1 MASGDNV
8 DVIEVVETTSFPVPA
23 QPTVDHLRPEQ
34 STVEEDYKSIGE
46 KITSFDSSVVQH
58 GTTGGKTL
66 VGVSRNKSE
75 RERKIGHRRVGVGGE
90 ITYKKIQ
97 TTQIMGSIQL
107 GIQHAVGGLASKPER
122 DLLMQD
128 FMTVETT
135 NFPSEGSNHTPA
147 HHFSEFKFKNY
158 APIAFR
164 YFRDLFGIQPDDF
177 LMSMCSAPLRELS
190 NPGASGSIFYLTDDD
205 EFIIK
210 TVQHKEGE
218 FLQTLLPGYYMNL
231 NQNPRTLLPKFF
243 GLYCYRCNS
252 KNVRLI
258 AMNNLLPSSVKLH
271 QKYDLKGSTY
281 KRKASKTERS
291 KSSPTY
297 KDLDFIEHHPEGIFL
312 EADTYGALVKTIQ
325 RDCRVLESFKIMDYS
340 LLVGIHNLDQAVKEK
355 AQEQRLS
362 ASADE
367 EIDEMGG
374 ESDGFI
380 QSEREKQKEDRIG
393 AAALNRSRSINRQR
407 LVAHSTAMESIQA
420 ESEPIDEEDDV
431 PSGGIP
437 ARNARGERLL
447 LFLGIIDILQS
458 YRLKKKLEHTWK
470 SMIHDGDTVSVHRP
484 GFYAQRFQDF
494 MAKTVFKKIPSLDL
508 PEIKGNHRKFRNLVT
523 SYIALKHSPSKRKSI
538 SRPLRPLEGDFD
550 STAVAATGGS
560 TMHATS
566 PTKAVSPPDP
576 AISATNVAAS
586 VPIAPS
592 PPVNLAAGPL
602 SPPPLT
608 LATGQGPHHE
618 HPPGAA
624 PTVKVTSYP
633 AVLKGRSAASPP
645 NPNLVPSGKI
655 PPPVPPRGTGAS
667 RTARSS
673 EDHRA
678 ASTAASTTSS
688 VTSSRGDEAAIITRY
703 RLHDSSC
710 DLHRSLLSDHS
721 CTSTS
726 ITTAKTVASTITAAT
741 SIKTTSA
748 TSNALHAHTS
758 TSNTCRVTD
767 RDRIGGEAGRI
778 RLMDSIQHWHTQ
790 ELDEDEEE
798 FVSVVKIEDAYFIKT
813 SLHPLRPDRGIRR
826 SSHLKDF
833 NETGNDNYEVSKKG
847 TEKRGD
853 TKTDHLA
860 KFTYFLNPSSRADL
874 MNYKMSR
881 KDKKYSETYYER
893 VKRKQKNLEA
903 SITTV
908 SHLRKPV
915 EDARTH
921 HIHTSYME
929 AAEEW
934 TNYNQK
940 ILKFA
945 SIKKDSILLQKIR
958 EKSKRR
964 KRIAPEPSMKKRTS
978 KRETFNGNLAEI
990 EKTDAKRE
998 NEKLSLKMS
1007 SLGNKSGYQ
1016 IQEKSNKN
1024 DTGFTSKRKESAIRC
1039 DETKQNCPSGRD
1051 NNYLDKKKNI
1061 SKNINDEQIN
1071 NTGGF
1076 KGIFANSYK
1085 AENMED
1091 RIVHEGISKFDR
1103 QANERFKKYKN
1114 ESPKS
1119 DCKSCDG
1126 NSYFREEESSFDIK
1140 KTNSKDVKQ
1149 DKLLNT
1155 IKREEFIFSSF
1166 ENDIRS
1172 RNSDVLKCSVFEKVK
1187 NFEKIKMDV
1196 RGKTKDARREVH
1208 LDNLNYGNEIDAIK
1222 RKFALPVNEIRLNQ
1236 EEEKIVLK
1244 GRLINTDVKHK
1255 RQTFKSLSSS
1265 HCDNLSFNSEFGML
1279 KPNVSFLHT
1288 YRKTRSFTCGTL
1300 PSTCSTPP
1308 PPFDDAVR
1316 SNDQTLASGG
1326 HLQQGSATPIL
1337 TSNLFSTHSKQNKVV
1352 HHVTLTKTYHD
1363 TVSISDVHLESSGSG
1378 SGSGGRETKSSLSV
1392 ESGGSSS
1399 RGGGGL
1405 TWTPPAGSAEGSTPT
1420 WTEGTPSFTESSS
1433 SGDIGKLLYAL
1444 NIYYGS

>member
-8 DVIEVVETTSFPVPA
+8 DVIEVVETTSLPVPA
-23 QPTVDHLRPEQ
+23 TQPVVDHLKPEQ
-34 STVEEDYKSIGE
+34 STIEEDYKSTGE
-46 KITSFDSSVVQH
+46 KTTAFDNSIVQH
-58 GTTGGKTL
+58 GTTIGKTPA
-66 VGVSRNKSE
+66 GVSRNKSE

-252 KNVRLI
+252 KNVRLV

-281 KRKASKTERS
+281 KRKASKLERS

-340 LLVGIHNLDQAVKEK
+340 LLVGIHNLDQAAKEK

-367 EIDEMGG
+367 EGEMGG

-380 QSEREKQKEDRIG
+380 QTEREKDKEDRIG

-431 PSGGIP
+431 PAGGIP

-550 STAVAATGGS
+550 STG
-560 TMHATS
+560 
-566 PTKAVSPPDP
+566 
-576 AISATNVAAS
+576 
-586 VPIAPS
+586 
-592 PPVNLAAGPL
+592 
-602 SPPPLT
+602 
-608 LATGQGPHHE
+608 
-618 HPPGAA
+618 
-624 PTVKVTSYP
+624 
-633 AVLKGRSAASPP
+633 
-645 NPNLVPSGKI
+645 
-655 PPPVPPRGTGAS
+655 
-667 RTARSS
+667 
-673 EDHRA
+673 
-678 ASTAASTTSS
+678 
-688 VTSSRGDEAAIITRY
+688 
-703 RLHDSSC
+703 
-710 DLHRSLLSDHS
+710 
-721 CTSTS
+721 
-726 ITTAKTVASTITAAT
+726 
-741 SIKTTSA
+741 
-748 TSNALHAHTS
+748 
-758 TSNTCRVTD
+758 
-767 RDRIGGEAGRI
+767 
-778 RLMDSIQHWHTQ
+778 
-790 ELDEDEEE
+790 
-798 FVSVVKIEDAYFIKT
+798 
-813 SLHPLRPDRGIRR
+813 
-826 SSHLKDF
+826 
-833 NETGNDNYEVSKKG
+833 
-847 TEKRGD
+847 
-853 TKTDHLA
+853 
-860 KFTYFLNPSSRADL
+860 
-874 MNYKMSR
+874 
-881 KDKKYSETYYER
+881 
-893 VKRKQKNLEA
+893 
-903 SITTV
+903 
-908 SHLRKPV
+908 
-915 EDARTH
+915 
-921 HIHTSYME
+921 
-929 AAEEW
+929 
-934 TNYNQK
+934 
-940 ILKFA
+940 
-945 SIKKDSILLQKIR
+945 
-958 EKSKRR
+958 
-964 KRIAPEPSMKKRTS
+964 
-978 KRETFNGNLAEI
+978 
-990 EKTDAKRE
+990 
-998 NEKLSLKMS
+998 
-1007 SLGNKSGYQ
+1007 
-1016 IQEKSNKN
+1016 
-1024 DTGFTSKRKESAIRC
+1024 
-1039 DETKQNCPSGRD
+1039 
-1051 NNYLDKKKNI
+1051 
-1061 SKNINDEQIN
+1061 
-1071 NTGGF
+1071 
-1076 KGIFANSYK
+1076 
-1085 AENMED
+1085 
-1091 RIVHEGISKFDR
+1091 
-1103 QANERFKKYKN
+1103 
-1114 ESPKS
+1114 
-1119 DCKSCDG
+1119 
-1126 NSYFREEESSFDIK
+1126 
-1140 KTNSKDVKQ
+1140 
-1149 DKLLNT
+1149 
-1155 IKREEFIFSSF
+1155 
-1166 ENDIRS
+1166 
-1172 RNSDVLKCSVFEKVK
+1172 
-1187 NFEKIKMDV
+1187 
-1196 RGKTKDARREVH
+1196 
-1208 LDNLNYGNEIDAIK
+1208 
-1222 RKFALPVNEIRLNQ
+1222 
-1236 EEEKIVLK
+1236 
-1244 GRLINTDVKHK
+1244 
-1255 RQTFKSLSSS
+1255 
-1265 HCDNLSFNSEFGML
+1265 
-1279 KPNVSFLHT
+1279 
-1288 YRKTRSFTCGTL
+1288 GTL

-1326 HLQQGSATPIL
+1326 HLQQGGATTILASSLGSAH
-1337 TSNLFSTHSKQNKVV
+1337 FKQNKVV

-1363 TVSISDVHLESSGSG
+1363 TVRKRRIISDVHLESSGSG

-1433 SGDIGKLLYAL
+1433 SGDIGCPTTPIKGNQRQDNGGRIAATVEEALASLTTEMRRISQDGQHQLEQSTSFSLYRQIRTSFKRGSSNHVAIMRNMQRAL
-1444 NIYYGS
+1444 NIRRVP

>member
-8 DVIEVVETTSFPVPA
+8 DVIEVVETSFTGPA
-23 QPTVDHLRPEQ
+23 QATEDHLRPEQ
-34 STVEEDYKSIGE
+34 ATDEDNKSTGDKV
-46 KITSFDSSVVQH
+46 TAFDGSAIQH
-58 GTTGGKTL
+58 GIGGPKTPA
-66 VGVSRNKSE
+66 GVSRNKSE

-252 KNVRLI
+252 KNVRLV

-281 KRKASKTERS
+281 KRKASKSERS

-297 KDLDFIEHHPEGIFL
+297 KDLDFMEHHPEGIFL
-312 EADTYGALVKTIQ
+312 EADTYNALVKTIQ

-340 LLVGIHNLDQAVKEK
+340 LLVGIHNLDQAARDK

-362 ASADE
+362 ASAE
-367 EIDEMGG
+367 EEVGEVGG
-374 ESDGFI
+374 ESAGFT
-380 QSEREKQKEDRIG
+380 QAERERERDDRIG
-393 AAALNRSRSINRQR
+393 ASALNRSRSINRQR

-431 PSGGIP
+431 PPGGIP

-538 SRPLRPLEGDFD
+538 TRPLRPLDGDFD
-550 STAVAATGGS
+550 STAVPTTGTS

-566 PTKAVSPPDP
+566 PTKAAVSPTDP
-576 AISATNVAAS
+576 AISTSSTVMSTSSA
-586 VPIAPS
+586 PIATS
-592 PPVNLAAGPL
+592 TPVNFAAGPV

-608 LATGQGPHHE
+608 LAAGPG
-618 HPPGAA
+618 PPHQEQPVQPASTA
-624 PTVKVTSYP
+624 KVTTYP
-633 AVLKGRSAASPP
+633 AVLKGRTAASPP

-655 PPPVPPRGTGAS
+655 PPPVPPRGTGQS

-673 EDHRA
+673 EEHRGPGT
-678 ASTAASTTSS
+678 TATLSTTSIA
-688 VTSSRGDEAAIITRY
+688 SSRG
-703 RLHDSSC
+703 
-710 DLHRSLLSDHS
+710 
-721 CTSTS
+721 
-726 ITTAKTVASTITAAT
+726 
-741 SIKTTSA
+741 
-748 TSNALHAHTS
+748 
-758 TSNTCRVTD
+758 
-767 RDRIGGEAGRI
+767 
-778 RLMDSIQHWHTQ
+778 
-790 ELDEDEEE
+790 
-798 FVSVVKIEDAYFIKT
+798 
-813 SLHPLRPDRGIRR
+813 
-826 SSHLKDF
+826 
-833 NETGNDNYEVSKKG
+833 
-847 TEKRGD
+847 
-853 TKTDHLA
+853 
-860 KFTYFLNPSSRADL
+860 
-874 MNYKMSR
+874 
-881 KDKKYSETYYER
+881 
-893 VKRKQKNLEA
+893 
-903 SITTV
+903 
-908 SHLRKPV
+908 
-915 EDARTH
+915 
-921 HIHTSYME
+921 
-929 AAEEW
+929 
-934 TNYNQK
+934 
-940 ILKFA
+940 
-945 SIKKDSILLQKIR
+945 
-958 EKSKRR
+958 
-964 KRIAPEPSMKKRTS
+964 
-978 KRETFNGNLAEI
+978 
-990 EKTDAKRE
+990 
-998 NEKLSLKMS
+998 
-1007 SLGNKSGYQ
+1007 
-1016 IQEKSNKN
+1016 
-1024 DTGFTSKRKESAIRC
+1024 
-1039 DETKQNCPSGRD
+1039 
-1051 NNYLDKKKNI
+1051 
-1061 SKNINDEQIN
+1061 
-1071 NTGGF
+1071 
-1076 KGIFANSYK
+1076 
-1085 AENMED
+1085 
-1091 RIVHEGISKFDR
+1091 
-1103 QANERFKKYKN
+1103 
-1114 ESPKS
+1114 
-1119 DCKSCDG
+1119 
-1126 NSYFREEESSFDIK
+1126 
-1140 KTNSKDVKQ
+1140 
-1149 DKLLNT
+1149 
-1155 IKREEFIFSSF
+1155 
-1166 ENDIRS
+1166 
-1172 RNSDVLKCSVFEKVK
+1172 
-1187 NFEKIKMDV
+1187 
-1196 RGKTKDARREVH
+1196 
-1208 LDNLNYGNEIDAIK
+1208 
-1222 RKFALPVNEIRLNQ
+1222 
-1236 EEEKIVLK
+1236 
-1244 GRLINTDVKHK
+1244 
-1255 RQTFKSLSSS
+1255 
-1265 HCDNLSFNSEFGML
+1265 
-1279 KPNVSFLHT
+1279 
-1288 YRKTRSFTCGTL
+1288 GTL

-1326 HLQQGSATPIL
+1326 QLQHGATTTIL
-1337 TSNLFSTHSKQNKVV
+1337 TSSLSSAQSKQNKVV

-1363 TVSISDVHLESSGSG
+1363 AVSISDVHLESSGSG

-1392 ESGGSSS
+1392 ESGGSS

-1433 SGDIGKLLYAL
+1433 SGDAGCPTTPIRGSQRQDDGGRIAATVEEAL
-1444 NIYYGS
+1444 ASLTTEMRRTNGNAKDLEQRSSLSMYTQVRTSFKRASMTRISILRNMQRVLSIQRREL

>member
-8 DVIEVVETTSFPVPA
+8 DVIEVVETSFPVPV

-34 STVEEDYKSIGE
+34 STIEEDYKSTGE

-340 LLVGIHNLDQAVKEK
+340 LLVGIHNLDQAAKEK

-380 QSEREKQKEDRIG
+380 QSEREKQREDRIG

-431 PSGGIP
+431 PTGGIP

-550 STAVAATGGS
+550 STG
-560 TMHATS
+560 
-566 PTKAVSPPDP
+566 
-576 AISATNVAAS
+576 
-586 VPIAPS
+586 
-592 PPVNLAAGPL
+592 
-602 SPPPLT
+602 
-608 LATGQGPHHE
+608 
-618 HPPGAA
+618 
-624 PTVKVTSYP
+624 
-633 AVLKGRSAASPP
+633 
-645 NPNLVPSGKI
+645 
-655 PPPVPPRGTGAS
+655 
-667 RTARSS
+667 
-673 EDHRA
+673 
-678 ASTAASTTSS
+678 
-688 VTSSRGDEAAIITRY
+688 
-703 RLHDSSC
+703 
-710 DLHRSLLSDHS
+710 
-721 CTSTS
+721 
-726 ITTAKTVASTITAAT
+726 
-741 SIKTTSA
+741 
-748 TSNALHAHTS
+748 
-758 TSNTCRVTD
+758 
-767 RDRIGGEAGRI
+767 
-778 RLMDSIQHWHTQ
+778 
-790 ELDEDEEE
+790 
-798 FVSVVKIEDAYFIKT
+798 
-813 SLHPLRPDRGIRR
+813 
-826 SSHLKDF
+826 
-833 NETGNDNYEVSKKG
+833 
-847 TEKRGD
+847 
-853 TKTDHLA
+853 
-860 KFTYFLNPSSRADL
+860 
-874 MNYKMSR
+874 
-881 KDKKYSETYYER
+881 
-893 VKRKQKNLEA
+893 
-903 SITTV
+903 
-908 SHLRKPV
+908 
-915 EDARTH
+915 
-921 HIHTSYME
+921 
-929 AAEEW
+929 
-934 TNYNQK
+934 
-940 ILKFA
+940 
-945 SIKKDSILLQKIR
+945 
-958 EKSKRR
+958 
-964 KRIAPEPSMKKRTS
+964 
-978 KRETFNGNLAEI
+978 
-990 EKTDAKRE
+990 
-998 NEKLSLKMS
+998 
-1007 SLGNKSGYQ
+1007 
-1016 IQEKSNKN
+1016 
-1024 DTGFTSKRKESAIRC
+1024 
-1039 DETKQNCPSGRD
+1039 
-1051 NNYLDKKKNI
+1051 
-1061 SKNINDEQIN
+1061 
-1071 NTGGF
+1071 
-1076 KGIFANSYK
+1076 
-1085 AENMED
+1085 
-1091 RIVHEGISKFDR
+1091 
-1103 QANERFKKYKN
+1103 
-1114 ESPKS
+1114 
-1119 DCKSCDG
+1119 
-1126 NSYFREEESSFDIK
+1126 
-1140 KTNSKDVKQ
+1140 
-1149 DKLLNT
+1149 
-1155 IKREEFIFSSF
+1155 
-1166 ENDIRS
+1166 
-1172 RNSDVLKCSVFEKVK
+1172 
-1187 NFEKIKMDV
+1187 
-1196 RGKTKDARREVH
+1196 
-1208 LDNLNYGNEIDAIK
+1208 
-1222 RKFALPVNEIRLNQ
+1222 
-1236 EEEKIVLK
+1236 
-1244 GRLINTDVKHK
+1244 
-1255 RQTFKSLSSS
+1255 
-1265 HCDNLSFNSEFGML
+1265 
-1279 KPNVSFLHT
+1279 
-1288 YRKTRSFTCGTL
+1288 GTL

-1326 HLQQGSATPIL
+1326 HLQQGGATPIL

-1433 SGDIGKLLYAL
+1433 SGDIGCPTTPIKGNQRQDDGGRIAATVEEALASLTTEMRRTSQGGQHQLEQSTSFSLYRQIRTSLKRGSLNHVVIMRNMQRAL
-1444 NIYYGS
+1444 NIRRAS

>member
-8 DVIEVVETTSFPVPA
+8 DVIEVVETTSFPGSATQPA
-23 QPTVDHLRPEQ
+23 VDHLRPDQ
-34 STVEEDYKSIGE
+34 STTEEDYKSIGE
-46 KITSFDSSVVQH
+46 KTTAFDSLVVQH
-58 GTTGGKTL
+58 GITGGKTPA
-66 VGVSRNKSE
+66 GVSRNKSE

-252 KNVRLI
+252 KNVRLV
-258 AMNNLLPSSVKLH
+258 AMNNLLPSFVKLH

-297 KDLDFIEHHPEGIFL
+297 KDLDFMEHHPEGIFL

-340 LLVGIHNLDQAVKEK
+340 LLVGIHNLDQAAKEK

-367 EIDEMGG
+367 EVG
-374 ESDGFI
+374 EVGETDGFI
-380 QSEREKQKEDRIG
+380 QSEKEKEREDRIG

-447 LFLGIIDILQS
+447 LFLGVIDILQS

-560 TMHATS
+560 AMHATS
-566 PTKAVSPPDP
+566 PTKAAVSLPES
-576 AISATNVAAS
+576 AISATNAAVTSGS
-586 VPIAPS
+586 VPIATS
-592 PPVNLAAGPL
+592 TPVNPAAGPL

-608 LATGQGPHHE
+608 LATGQGPHPHE
-618 HPPGAA
+618 HPAGTVPA
-624 PTVKVTSYP
+624 VKVTSYP

-645 NPNLVPSGKI
+645 NPNLVPSGKV
-655 PPPVPPRGTGAS
+655 PPPVPPRGTGSS
-667 RTARSS
+667 RTRSS
-673 EDHRA
+673 EDHR
-678 ASTAASTTSS
+678 TAGATASTTSS
-688 VTSSRGDEAAIITRY
+688 ATSSRG
-703 RLHDSSC
+703 
-710 DLHRSLLSDHS
+710 
-721 CTSTS
+721 
-726 ITTAKTVASTITAAT
+726 
-741 SIKTTSA
+741 
-748 TSNALHAHTS
+748 
-758 TSNTCRVTD
+758 
-767 RDRIGGEAGRI
+767 
-778 RLMDSIQHWHTQ
+778 
-790 ELDEDEEE
+790 
-798 FVSVVKIEDAYFIKT
+798 
-813 SLHPLRPDRGIRR
+813 
-826 SSHLKDF
+826 
-833 NETGNDNYEVSKKG
+833 
-847 TEKRGD
+847 
-853 TKTDHLA
+853 
-860 KFTYFLNPSSRADL
+860 
-874 MNYKMSR
+874 
-881 KDKKYSETYYER
+881 
-893 VKRKQKNLEA
+893 
-903 SITTV
+903 
-908 SHLRKPV
+908 
-915 EDARTH
+915 
-921 HIHTSYME
+921 
-929 AAEEW
+929 
-934 TNYNQK
+934 
-940 ILKFA
+940 
-945 SIKKDSILLQKIR
+945 
-958 EKSKRR
+958 
-964 KRIAPEPSMKKRTS
+964 
-978 KRETFNGNLAEI
+978 
-990 EKTDAKRE
+990 
-998 NEKLSLKMS
+998 
-1007 SLGNKSGYQ
+1007 
-1016 IQEKSNKN
+1016 
-1024 DTGFTSKRKESAIRC
+1024 
-1039 DETKQNCPSGRD
+1039 
-1051 NNYLDKKKNI
+1051 
-1061 SKNINDEQIN
+1061 
-1071 NTGGF
+1071 
-1076 KGIFANSYK
+1076 
-1085 AENMED
+1085 
-1091 RIVHEGISKFDR
+1091 
-1103 QANERFKKYKN
+1103 
-1114 ESPKS
+1114 
-1119 DCKSCDG
+1119 
-1126 NSYFREEESSFDIK
+1126 
-1140 KTNSKDVKQ
+1140 
-1149 DKLLNT
+1149 
-1155 IKREEFIFSSF
+1155 
-1166 ENDIRS
+1166 
-1172 RNSDVLKCSVFEKVK
+1172 
-1187 NFEKIKMDV
+1187 
-1196 RGKTKDARREVH
+1196 
-1208 LDNLNYGNEIDAIK
+1208 
-1222 RKFALPVNEIRLNQ
+1222 
-1236 EEEKIVLK
+1236 
-1244 GRLINTDVKHK
+1244 
-1255 RQTFKSLSSS
+1255 
-1265 HCDNLSFNSEFGML
+1265 
-1279 KPNVSFLHT
+1279 
-1288 YRKTRSFTCGTL
+1288 GTL

-1326 HLQQGSATPIL
+1326 HLQQGGATIL
-1337 TSNLFSTHSKQNKVV
+1337 ASNLSSAHSKQNKVV

-1392 ESGGSSS
+1392 ESGGSS
-1399 RGGGGL
+1399 RGGGCL

-1433 SGDIGKLLYAL
+1433 SGDIGCPTTPIKGNQRQDDGGRIAATVEEALASLTTEMRRTSQDGQHQLEQSTSFSFYRQIRTSLKRGNSNRVAIMRNMQRTL
-1444 NIYYGS
+1444 NIRRRAP

>member
-8 DVIEVVETTSFPVPA
+8 DVIEVVETSFTGPA
-23 QPTVDHLRPEQ
+23 QATEDHLRPEQ
-34 STVEEDYKSIGE
+34 YADEDNKSTGDKV
-46 KITSFDSSVVQH
+46 TAFDSSINQH
-58 GTTGGKTL
+58 GTTGPKTP

-252 KNVRLI
+252 KNVRLV

-281 KRKASKTERS
+281 KRKASKSERS

-297 KDLDFIEHHPEGIFL
+297 KDLDFMEHHPEGIFL
-312 EADTYGALVKTIQ
+312 EADTYSALVKTIQ

-340 LLVGIHNLDQAVKEK
+340 LLVGIHNLDQAAREK
-355 AQEQRLS
+355 AEQRLS
-362 ASADE
+362 ASAEE
-367 EIDEMGG
+367 EIGEVGG
-374 ESDGFI
+374 ESAAFT
-380 QSEREKQKEDRIG
+380 QAEREREREDRIG
-393 AAALNRSRSINRQR
+393 ASALNRSRSINRQR

-431 PSGGIP
+431 PSPGGIP

-447 LFLGIIDILQS
+447 LFVGIIDILQS

-538 SRPLRPLEGDFD
+538 TRPLRPLDGDFD
-550 STAVAATGGS
+550 STAVPTTGTS

-566 PTKAVSPPDP
+566 PTKAVTPTDP
-576 AISATNVAAS
+576 AISTTSTVMSTGSA
-586 VPIAPS
+586 PIATS
-592 PPVNLAAGPL
+592 TPVNFASGPV

-608 LATGQGPHHE
+608 LAAGPGPIPHQE
-618 HPPGAA
+618 QPVTTSAA
-624 PTVKVTSYP
+624 KVTSYP
-633 AVLKGRSAASPP
+633 AVLKGRTAASPP

-655 PPPVPPRGTGAS
+655 PPPVPPRGTGQS

-673 EDHRA
+673 EEHRGPA
-678 ASTAASTTSS
+678 TATSTSS
-688 VTSSRGDEAAIITRY
+688 MASSRG
-703 RLHDSSC
+703 
-710 DLHRSLLSDHS
+710 
-721 CTSTS
+721 
-726 ITTAKTVASTITAAT
+726 
-741 SIKTTSA
+741 
-748 TSNALHAHTS
+748 
-758 TSNTCRVTD
+758 
-767 RDRIGGEAGRI
+767 
-778 RLMDSIQHWHTQ
+778 
-790 ELDEDEEE
+790 
-798 FVSVVKIEDAYFIKT
+798 
-813 SLHPLRPDRGIRR
+813 
-826 SSHLKDF
+826 
-833 NETGNDNYEVSKKG
+833 
-847 TEKRGD
+847 
-853 TKTDHLA
+853 
-860 KFTYFLNPSSRADL
+860 
-874 MNYKMSR
+874 
-881 KDKKYSETYYER
+881 
-893 VKRKQKNLEA
+893 
-903 SITTV
+903 
-908 SHLRKPV
+908 
-915 EDARTH
+915 
-921 HIHTSYME
+921 
-929 AAEEW
+929 
-934 TNYNQK
+934 
-940 ILKFA
+940 
-945 SIKKDSILLQKIR
+945 
-958 EKSKRR
+958 
-964 KRIAPEPSMKKRTS
+964 
-978 KRETFNGNLAEI
+978 
-990 EKTDAKRE
+990 
-998 NEKLSLKMS
+998 
-1007 SLGNKSGYQ
+1007 
-1016 IQEKSNKN
+1016 
-1024 DTGFTSKRKESAIRC
+1024 
-1039 DETKQNCPSGRD
+1039 
-1051 NNYLDKKKNI
+1051 
-1061 SKNINDEQIN
+1061 
-1071 NTGGF
+1071 
-1076 KGIFANSYK
+1076 
-1085 AENMED
+1085 
-1091 RIVHEGISKFDR
+1091 
-1103 QANERFKKYKN
+1103 
-1114 ESPKS
+1114 
-1119 DCKSCDG
+1119 
-1126 NSYFREEESSFDIK
+1126 
-1140 KTNSKDVKQ
+1140 
-1149 DKLLNT
+1149 
-1155 IKREEFIFSSF
+1155 
-1166 ENDIRS
+1166 
-1172 RNSDVLKCSVFEKVK
+1172 
-1187 NFEKIKMDV
+1187 
-1196 RGKTKDARREVH
+1196 
-1208 LDNLNYGNEIDAIK
+1208 
-1222 RKFALPVNEIRLNQ
+1222 
-1236 EEEKIVLK
+1236 
-1244 GRLINTDVKHK
+1244 
-1255 RQTFKSLSSS
+1255 
-1265 HCDNLSFNSEFGML
+1265 
-1279 KPNVSFLHT
+1279 
-1288 YRKTRSFTCGTL
+1288 GTL

-1326 HLQQGSATPIL
+1326 QLQQGAPTTILASSLSSAQ
-1337 TSNLFSTHSKQNKVV
+1337 SKQNRVV

-1363 TVSISDVHLESSGSG
+1363 AVSISDVHLESSGSG

-1392 ESGGSSS
+1392 ESGGSS

-1433 SGDIGKLLYAL
+1433 SGDAGCPTTPIRGSQRQDDGGRIVTTVEEAL
-1444 NIYYGS
+1444 ASLTTEMTHL

>member
-23 QPTVDHLRPEQ
+23 TAHQPAAKVDHLRPEL
-34 STVEEDYKSIGE
+34 STVEEDYKSTGE
-46 KITSFDSSVVQH
+46 KITAFDNSIVQH
-58 GTTGGKTL
+58 GTTGGKIP
-66 VGVSRNKSE
+66 VGISRNKSE

-147 HHFSEFKFKNY
+147 HHFSEFKFKTY

-258 AMNNLLPSSVKLH
+258 AMNNLLPSSIKLH

-312 EADTYGALVKTIQ
+312 EADTYSALVKTIQ

-340 LLVGIHNLDQAVKEK
+340 LLVGIHNLDQAAKEK

-367 EIDEMGG
+367 EVDEMGG

-380 QSEREKQKEDRIG
+380 QTEREKERVDRIG
-393 AAALNRSRSINRQR
+393 AVALNRSRSINRQR

-431 PSGGIP
+431 PTGGIP

-550 STAVAATGGS
+550 STG
-560 TMHATS
+560 
-566 PTKAVSPPDP
+566 
-576 AISATNVAAS
+576 
-586 VPIAPS
+586 
-592 PPVNLAAGPL
+592 
-602 SPPPLT
+602 
-608 LATGQGPHHE
+608 
-618 HPPGAA
+618 
-624 PTVKVTSYP
+624 
-633 AVLKGRSAASPP
+633 
-645 NPNLVPSGKI
+645 
-655 PPPVPPRGTGAS
+655 
-667 RTARSS
+667 
-673 EDHRA
+673 
-678 ASTAASTTSS
+678 
-688 VTSSRGDEAAIITRY
+688 
-703 RLHDSSC
+703 
-710 DLHRSLLSDHS
+710 
-721 CTSTS
+721 
-726 ITTAKTVASTITAAT
+726 
-741 SIKTTSA
+741 
-748 TSNALHAHTS
+748 
-758 TSNTCRVTD
+758 
-767 RDRIGGEAGRI
+767 
-778 RLMDSIQHWHTQ
+778 
-790 ELDEDEEE
+790 
-798 FVSVVKIEDAYFIKT
+798 
-813 SLHPLRPDRGIRR
+813 
-826 SSHLKDF
+826 
-833 NETGNDNYEVSKKG
+833 
-847 TEKRGD
+847 
-853 TKTDHLA
+853 
-860 KFTYFLNPSSRADL
+860 
-874 MNYKMSR
+874 
-881 KDKKYSETYYER
+881 
-893 VKRKQKNLEA
+893 
-903 SITTV
+903 
-908 SHLRKPV
+908 
-915 EDARTH
+915 
-921 HIHTSYME
+921 
-929 AAEEW
+929 
-934 TNYNQK
+934 
-940 ILKFA
+940 
-945 SIKKDSILLQKIR
+945 
-958 EKSKRR
+958 
-964 KRIAPEPSMKKRTS
+964 
-978 KRETFNGNLAEI
+978 
-990 EKTDAKRE
+990 
-998 NEKLSLKMS
+998 
-1007 SLGNKSGYQ
+1007 
-1016 IQEKSNKN
+1016 
-1024 DTGFTSKRKESAIRC
+1024 
-1039 DETKQNCPSGRD
+1039 
-1051 NNYLDKKKNI
+1051 
-1061 SKNINDEQIN
+1061 
-1071 NTGGF
+1071 
-1076 KGIFANSYK
+1076 
-1085 AENMED
+1085 
-1091 RIVHEGISKFDR
+1091 
-1103 QANERFKKYKN
+1103 
-1114 ESPKS
+1114 
-1119 DCKSCDG
+1119 
-1126 NSYFREEESSFDIK
+1126 
-1140 KTNSKDVKQ
+1140 
-1149 DKLLNT
+1149 
-1155 IKREEFIFSSF
+1155 
-1166 ENDIRS
+1166 
-1172 RNSDVLKCSVFEKVK
+1172 
-1187 NFEKIKMDV
+1187 
-1196 RGKTKDARREVH
+1196 
-1208 LDNLNYGNEIDAIK
+1208 
-1222 RKFALPVNEIRLNQ
+1222 
-1236 EEEKIVLK
+1236 
-1244 GRLINTDVKHK
+1244 
-1255 RQTFKSLSSS
+1255 
-1265 HCDNLSFNSEFGML
+1265 
-1279 KPNVSFLHT
+1279 
-1288 YRKTRSFTCGTL
+1288 GTL

-1326 HLQQGSATPIL
+1326 HLQQGAGTTILASSLASAHP
-1337 TSNLFSTHSKQNKVV
+1337 KPNKVV

-1363 TVSISDVHLESSGSG
+1363 TVRKRRIISDVHLESSGSG

-1433 SGDIGKLLYAL
+1433 SGDIGCPTTPIKGNQRQADGGRIAATVEEALASLTTEMRRTSQDGQQQLEQSTSFSFYRQIRRSFKRGSSNHVAIMRNMQRAL
-1444 NIYYGS
+1444 NIRRAP